1 MRLRNFLPFVALAP
15 MLLLSACDGD
25 DGPDPGTTPVPS
37 STASG
42 STPAAGQTT
51 AVETPAGTPGAF
63 QGSTTAVEVAAP
75 SGLGQATLVNVRAAA
90 QAGFDRLVLEF
101 NGSQVPGYSVK
112 YATEAIACGSGQ
124 DLTAFIG
131 DGKAPAGLLLVTV
144 RPAVSH
150 DEAGQATAARA
161 LRPGLD
167 SVIHAFRTCDFEGV
181 VTYAVAVSGKRPFK
195 VSTLQNP
202 PRLVID
208 IAP

>member
-1 MRLRNFLPFVALAP
+1 MRLRNFLPIVALAP

-25 DGPDPGTTPVPS
+25 DSPGPGTTSVPS
-37 STASG
+37 GTASSG
-42 STPAAGQTT
+42 ATAPGETPG
-51 AVETPAGTPGAF
+51 VETPAGTPGTF
-63 QGSTTAVEVAAP
+63 NGSATPVEVAAP
-75 SGLGQATLVNVRAAA
+75 AGLGQATLVDVRAAA
-90 QAGFDRLVLEF
+90 QTGFDRLVLEF
-101 NGSQVPGYSVK
+101 NGSQIPGYSVK
-112 YATEAIACGSGQ
+112 YAAEAIACGSGQ

-150 DEAGQATAARA
+150 DGAGQATAARA

-181 VTYAVAVSGKRPFK
+181 VTYAVAVSDKRPFK
-195 VSTLQNP
+195 VTTLQNP

-208 IAP
+208 IAQ